1 MECERDEG
9 GREGQRRGCGREGRR
24 EVGKDR
30 EGGVEERDEG
40 RLSYSSSGIIL
51 PSLFLTRPT
60 LPLPGDV
67 PVQFSAI
74 PEFFVDTMAEFIL
87 FCSQ

>member
-9 GREGQRRGCGREGRR
+9 GREGRTDKKGEG
-24 EVGKDR
+24 K
-30 EGGVEERDEG
+30 RDEG
-40 RLSYSSSGIIL
+40 KAKLHIPISSSGIIL
-51 PSLFLTRPT
+51 LSLFLTRPT

>member
-1 MECERDEG
+1 M
-9 GREGQRRGCGREGRR
+9 R

-30 EGGVEERDEG
+30 EGGEGERDEGGVEERDKGGVEERDEG

>member
-1 MECERDEG
+1 MREGGKDRQKGEGERDEG
-9 GREGQRRGCGREGRR
+9 
-24 EVGKDR
+24 KAK
-30 EGGVEERDEG
+30 
-40 RLSYSSSGIIL
+40 LHIPISSSDIIL